1 MRKRNS
7 PGAGLRQPGV
17 ALDRDTGTELY
28 LISCVKTKGPGLAPA
43 KDLYTSSWFRKARA
57 YVEKTA
63 RPWFILS
70 AQYGLVHP
78 ERVIRPYEQTLK
90 TMPVAKRRAWAETVL
105 AELGPSLVGVDTV
118 VFLAGQAYREF
129 LALTLRDRGLTVR
142 VPMAGL
148 SQGKQLSWL
157 GACSDD

>member
-7 PGAGLRQPGV
+7 PGEGLRQPSV
-17 ALDRDTGTELY
+17 APFRDTGTELY
-28 LISCVKTKGPGLAPA
+28 LISCVKTKGPGPAQA
-43 KDLYTSSWFRKARA
+43 KDLYKSAWFRKARA
-57 YVEKTA
+57 YVEKKA
-63 RPWFILS
+63 RPWRILS

-78 ERVIRPYEQTLK
+78 ERMIRPYERTLK
-90 TMPVAKRRAWAETVL
+90 TMPVAERRAWAATVL
-105 AELGPSLVGVDTV
+105 ADLGPSLAGVDTV

-129 LALTLRDRGLTVR
+129 LAPALRDRGMTVR

-148 SQGKQLSWL
+148 SQGRQLSWL